1 VAGGD
6 SFWPHFHFI
15 QTKRKIIQM
24 THILKAAA
32 KWVSSYSL
40 YMTTIA
46 ELNALTDRE
55 LKDLGMTREQIIFE
69 AAKHFARA

>member
-1 VAGGD
+1 MLNV
-6 SFWPHFHFI
+6 
-15 QTKRKIIQM
+15 
-24 THILKAAA
+24 LEAAA
-32 KWVSSYSL
+32 KWVNSYSL

-55 LKDLGMTREQIIFE
+55 LKDLGMTREQIMFE